1 MAEPNSRADRISWV
15 DTLRSTSILAI
26 VVLHT
31 GRVPLEVGVYT
42 TSFFMPVFFF
52 LSGLFVK
59 ESIQQ
64 QAFRPFVRQ
73 KIQRLLVPYL
83 SFGIFSYGFWLAV
96 LGPMRG
102 DSMPQGWWDI
112 VTYFLR
118 HTLYGIGGYGWLNYN
133 ITLWFF
139 PCLFV
144 VELLFFGLMRLP
156 DRRSLMGGLLL
167 LSIVGYGYFEY
178 FSAANL
184 RLPFGCDIALTA
196 VVFYG
201 IGYLVQPYLFNPEF
215 KAWHSPIAVVGGL
228 IAYIV
233 FSQLNQKSAFIVGEF
248 GQNYAYFYLAALSGI
263 LFWTQCARLVKPNR
277 VASAIGQNTLVI
289 FPLHLLVF
297 PVFTGILTHVFNI
310 PKATIDNSSITGI
323 AYSIGAILV
332 LVPIA
337 EALNR
342 YAPFLLG
349 KKSLSA
355 YRPSFKASRNK
366 L

>member
-1 MAEPNSRADRISWV
+1 MSEPNSRADRISWV

-26 VVLHT
+26 VVVHT
-31 GRVPLEVGVYT
+31 GRVPLEIGVYT

-59 ESIQQ
+59 EAIRQE
-64 QAFRPFVRQ
+64 AFGAFLGQ
-73 KIQRLLVPYL
+73 KIQRLLIPYL
-83 SFGIFSYGFWLAV
+83 SFGIFSYGLWLAV
-96 LGPMRG
+96 LGPIRNEIT
-102 DSMPQGWWDI
+102 PQGWNI
-112 VTYFLR
+112 VTYFLQ
-118 HTLYGIGGYGWLNYN
+118 HTLYGIGGYEWLNYN
-133 ITLWFF
+133 IALWFF

-144 VELLFFGLMRLP
+144 VELLFYGLIRLP
-156 DRRSLMGGLLL
+156 DRKTLMGALLL
-167 LSIVGYGYFEY
+167 LSIVGYRYFEY
-178 FSAANL
+178 FSAAKV
-184 RLPFGCDIALTA
+184 RLPFGSDIALTA

-201 IGYLVQPYLFNPEF
+201 IGYLVQPYLFNPKV
-215 KAWHSPIAVVGGL
+215 KAWYSPIAVLGGL
-228 IAYIV
+228 IAYIT

-263 LFWTQCARLVKPNR
+263 LFWTQFARLVKPNR
-277 VASAIGQNTLVI
+277 LTSAIGRNTLVI

-297 PVFTGILTHVFNI
+297 PLFTGILTRGFNI
-310 PKATIDNSSITGI
+310 PKTAIDGFSLTGI
-323 AYSIGAILV
+323 AYTVGAILV

-337 EALNR
+337 EGLNR

-349 KKSLSA
+349 KKSRSA